1 MVPVLSVL
9 LVEDE
14 PMIALMVAD
23 IVEAQ
28 GLGVAGVFRA
38 NAEALCFLHHC
49 RPDAAIVDYSLADGR
64 AGPLAR
70 KLKEQGTPFCVIS
83 GYHRS
88 VAGPL
93 FDGVVWIDK
102 PFSEGELCCALRACL
117 QKSAPLPSYV

>member
-1 MVPVLSVL
+1 MAILSVL

-49 RPDAAIVDYSLADGR
+49 RPDAAIVDYSLADLVGGQPSERRTDSCNDVSRSGISAHGQSLQPRHDPTRGNSR
-64 AGPLAR
+64 ALVECKPAPSHGP
-70 KLKEQGTPFCVIS
+70 
-83 GYHRS
+83 
-88 VAGPL
+88 GPAQ
-93 FDGVVWIDK
+93 
-102 PFSEGELCCALRACL
+102 P
-117 QKSAPLPSYV
+117 